1 MWTFQGSYKTLL
13 VAVHLCLDIAR
24 GGHSYTSYR
33 TVCDRGQDASQ
44 EVRPLLAL
52 VKQSR
57 RLLGTGRR
65 SRRIIRLT
73 VKAAIIKCKR
83 ADPPM
88 PPYIIIQTMPVIAGG
103 AYAYVCVCSIA
114 LLPMCLV
121 VVGVSYYINCYMVS
135 YIHVYI
141 NM

>member
-1 MWTFQGSYKTLL
+1 MVTPTLPIEPFATGVKML
-13 VAVHLCLDIAR
+13 VKR
-24 GGHSYTSYR
+24 SGR
-33 TVCDRGQDASQ
+33 F
-44 EVRPLLAL
+44 LAL

-57 RLLGTGRR
+57 RLLGAGRR

-103 AYAYVCVCSIA
+103 AYVCVCSIA

-121 VVGVSYYINCYMVS
+121 VVGGVLLYKLLHGAIYTR
-135 YIHVYI
+135 VY
-141 NM
+141 